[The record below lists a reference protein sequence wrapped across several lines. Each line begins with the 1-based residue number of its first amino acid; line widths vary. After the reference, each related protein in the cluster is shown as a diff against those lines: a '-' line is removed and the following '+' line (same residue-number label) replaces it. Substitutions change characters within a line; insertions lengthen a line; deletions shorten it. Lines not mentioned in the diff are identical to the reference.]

1 MITGWR
7 LERLTPCVKGSE
19 GLGCRIGEEPALADI
34 EPETAI
40 FTSIAEEH
48 TALQPKSGG
57 WKDPEEGL
65 ELGEKAADLSKN
77 SIGA

>member
-1 MITGWR
+1 
-7 LERLTPCVKGSE
+7 
-19 GLGCRIGEEPALADI
+19 LADI